1 MLLLSDAS
9 YNLLKMS
16 KANIGDKY
24 GACCNEMDIWE
35 ASNAATAFTPH
46 PCSIKGV
53 YNCTEPL
60 CGSKNRQASVCD
72 MDGCDFNPYRNGD
85 KTQYGPGANMK
96 VDTKR
101 PFTVVTQFIT
111 SDNTPT
117 GTLTDIRRLYV
128 QNGKQIPEGRVA
140 MKSLAPVNSMTDQY
154 CTAQKEAFGGGV
166 TALNAFR
173 ERGGLRRMGE
183 ALGRGMV
190 LAMSI
195 WDDAASGM
203 QWLDGTFPVGAD
215 KATPGV
221 ERGPCSATAGMPA
234 NIERMNGD
242 AAVVFSKIR
251 IGDIGSTYN

>member
-1 MLLLSDAS
+1 
-9 YNLLKMS
+9 
-16 KANIGDKY
+16 
-24 GACCNEMDIWE
+24 MDIWE

-53 YNCTEPL
+53 YNCTVPL

-72 MDGCDFNPYRNGD
+72 MDGCDFNSYRNGD
-85 KTQYGPGANMK
+85 KTQYGPGASMK
-96 VDTKR
+96 VDTKK

-111 SDNTPT
+111 ADNTPT

-140 MKSLAPVNSMTDQY
+140 VKSLAPVNSMTDQY

-183 ALGRGMV
+183 ALRRGMV

-215 KATPGV
+215 MATPGV

>member
-1 MLLLSDAS
+1 MLLLSKPSTA
-9 YNLLKMS
+9 NNV

-46 PCSIKGV
+46 PCDAKGV
-53 YNCTEPL
+53 RNCTEPL
-60 CGSKNRQASVCD
+60 CGAKNRQASVCD

-85 KTQYGPGANMK
+85 KTQYGPGAKNK
-96 VDTKR
+96 VDTTK

-111 SDNTPT
+111 SDNTAA
-117 GTLTDIRRLYV
+117 GTLTEIRRLYV
-128 QNGKQIPEGRVA
+128 QNGKQIAEGRATAKGVPA
-140 MKSLAPVNSMTDQY
+140 VNAMTDAY

-173 ERGGLRRMGE
+173 ERGGLKQMGE
-183 ALGRGMV
+183 AMRRGMV

-195 WDDAASGM
+195 WDDAGSGM
-203 QWLDGTFPVGAD
+203 QWLDGTFPVSAD
-215 KATPGV
+215 KNAPGV
-221 ERGPCSATAGMPA
+221 ERGPCSAMAGMPA
-234 NIERMNGD
+234 SIQKTNPD

-251 IGDIGSTYN
+251 IGELGSTYN